1 MKQREITNTLVN
13 WSSRLYKDA
22 FSYLF
27 LLSISLEDYRLTL
40 QWSPS
45 RLLIAPFTFLLK
57 PPPLNPLAFSL
68 TNWTILRLSWTL
80 LIDLPP
86 LLLAPL
92 FPLLTTR
99 LIRSR
104 DQEHVGYISICHIRM
119 STLNITIRQ
128 QTSLNGGASIA
139 RKSTQLMEG
148 LVVSSSVASSVKRT
162 EKYALFDD

>member
-1 MKQREITNTLVN
+1 MGHGIVLKGIVKYYGRGKNI
-13 WSSRLYKDA
+13 
-22 FSYLF
+22 
-27 LLSISLEDYRLTL
+27 
-40 QWSPS
+40 PH
-45 RLLIAPFTFLLK
+45 TFGRTA
-57 PPPLNPLAFSL
+57 LNPLTFSL
-68 TNWTILRLSWTL
+68 TNWKILRLSGTL